1 MADQNKMLTLSMMS
15 CGAFFGAAHA
25 WAKQG
30 LDAFIAQRVKLSM
43 ENGELA
49 QAGVTTVEE
58 YEHAFL
64 REAIYMIHAIF
75 KSLPHDVKGGL
86 DAIRMASDQQ
96 AAGSPGQ
103 PPVIPPF
110 RSLMAD
116 FLGVPNPFEP
126 KPIEP
131 QPADQGGGSAPQLP
145 SSNPEQTG
153 DGS

>member
-1 MADQNKMLTLSMMS
+1 MADQEKTLTLAMMS
-15 CGAFFGAAHA
+15 CGAFFGSSHA
-25 WAKQG
+25 WAKHG

-64 REAIYMIHAIF
+64 REAIYLIHAVF
-75 KSLPHDVKGGL
+75 KSLPHDPKGGL

-96 AAGSPGQ
+96 AAGTPGQ

-110 RSLMAD
+110 RSLIAD

-126 KPIEP
+126 KHEP
-131 QPADQGGGSAPQLP
+131 APTDQGGGSAPQLP
-145 SSNPEQTG
+145 ASNPSQE